1 MVIVIPANGG
11 CVFKGVGSNRRLAVL
26 QEFHPQVWVGKAG
39 KCVCADSGH
48 VLLKDDE
55 PSDIQ
60 LIENYYP
67 PILYKVTEE
76 DTKESLQAEGYELS
90 KEDIEP
96 GDIIML
102 TKIEGKKHIV
112 KPLESL
118 DDISKMYFMD
128 KLDIIQRNN
137 LKTEK
142 LFIGQIL
149 WI

>member
-1 MVIVIPANGG
+1 MQRIYLIKQNESIEKIAKINSLDPKKIKI
-11 CVFKGVGSNRRLAVL
+11 C
-26 QEFHPQVWVGKAG
+26 QEKILGYPYAI
-39 KCVCADSGH
+39 
-48 VLLKDDE
+48 LNDD

-96 GDIIML
+96 GDIILL

-118 DDISKMYFMD
+118 EDISKMYFMD